1 MTSKA
6 SAPGKIILFG
16 EHFVVHGVK
25 AILCAINK
33 RAIVISK
40 KNETQNIFIKSSLG
54 ENTIPISE
62 SLDNIESTFKPFFFI
77 AKKIINE
84 NNFSN
89 GVDIEIQ
96 SEIPIG
102 AGLGSSSACCV
113 AAALSISNL
122 FSKLDKNQILELAIE
137 AEKTIFPNTSGADC
151 TVSVF
156 GGIIDY
162 QKDNGY
168 KIIETNHEF
177 DFIVVNSKKS
187 HSTNIV
193 VNRVNEFKNEN
204 KKIFDDLCDEES
216 KLIEKAIDS
225 LQKFDLETIGKCMAQ
240 NQIFL
245 EQLGVSND
253 LLLSIVKLVEKE
265 TFGAKITGAGDGGCI
280 IALTEKNKKDSVL
293 EHIKVE
299 HESYPVTIDK
309 VGMQVFNTN

>member
-1 MTSKA
+1 LTSKA

-204 KKIFDDLCDEES
+204 KKIFDDLCGEES

>member
-162 QKDNGY
+162 QKDYGY

>member
-40 KNETQNIFIKSSLG
+40 KNETQNIVIKSSLG

-162 QKDNGY
+162 QKDYGY

-204 KKIFDDLCDEES
+204 KKIFDDLCGEES